1 MSSFVKYLTVLG
13 MAILPVVE
21 LRAAIP
27 YGIALDLNPFL
38 VYLLSVIGNLLP
50 VPFIIL
56 FVRRIFEW
64 MKKKSEFLRN
74 IVRKLENKAASKID
88 TVRKYEMFGLLI
100 FVAIPAPGTG
110 AWTGA
115 LIAAMLEMRLK
126 QAMPSII
133 LGVMIA
139 GVLMLIISGG
149 VDLLISG

>member
-1 MSSFVKYLTVLG
+1 MSSFLKYLTVFG
-13 MAILPVVE
+13 MALLPVVE
-21 LRAAIP
+21 LRGAVP
-27 YGIALDLNPFL
+27 YGMALDLNPFL

-50 VPFIIL
+50 APFIIL
-56 FVRRIFEW
+56 FVRRIFGW
-64 MKKKSEFLRN
+64 MKTKSEFLRN
-74 IVRKLENKAASKID
+74 IVQKMENKAASKID

-139 GVLMLIISGG
+139 GVIMLIISGG
-149 VDLLISG
+149 VGLLIPG